1 MLDIPTPVKDA
12 LAVALVAG
20 SATPMATRVIGA
32 NYDLRRAARVALQTA
47 GVTGPLVGGTFFALK
62 KLEGAKAQREEA
74 LELTLFTGGIAAAGG
89 LALGGVLS
97 LLWDALTT

>member
-32 NYDLRRAARVALQTA
+32 DYDLRRAARIALQTA
-47 GVTGPLVGGTFFALK
+47 GVAGPLVGGTFFAFD

-74 LELTLFTGGIAAAGG
+74 LELTLFTGGIAAVTGLVAGG
-89 LALGGVLS
+89 ILS
-97 LLWDALTT
+97 LLWDAFTT